1 MDTVRDLQRWQRV
14 LLATVV
20 SILVGTGVVAYVLV
34 RQLRDA
40 NQSVSY
46 EHAERVIDADG
57 METAFFERSA
67 AARGYLLSGDPLF
80 LENRTTATAAFARRF
95 ESLRTSRVEAE
106 SLEHRPVRNHGDHAA
121 LAMVVVAAA
130 APSSRR

>member
-1 MDTVRDLQRWQRV
+1 MCRAKLVDTARDLQRWQRI

-20 SILVGTGVVAYVLV
+20 SILVGTGIVAYVLV
-34 RQLRDA
+34 RELRDA

-46 EHAERVIDADG
+46 EHAESVIDADG

-80 LENRTTATAAFARRF
+80 LENRTAATAAFARRLA
-95 ESLRTSRVEAE
+95 SLRTSRVDAE
-106 SLEHRPVRNHGDHAA
+106 SLDAIEELLGRLEPRS
-121 LAMVVVAAA
+121 L
-130 APSSRR
+130 